1 MSYPFKLIAIIFLVL
16 CVMFELCSCSN
27 HYSPMDTYIDG
38 QIQKAKDSTQH
49 AQEVKAFLDSI
60 NNK

>member
-1 MSYPFKLIAIIFLVL
+1 
-16 CVMFELCSCSN
+16 
-27 HYSPMDTYIDG
+27 MDTYIDG